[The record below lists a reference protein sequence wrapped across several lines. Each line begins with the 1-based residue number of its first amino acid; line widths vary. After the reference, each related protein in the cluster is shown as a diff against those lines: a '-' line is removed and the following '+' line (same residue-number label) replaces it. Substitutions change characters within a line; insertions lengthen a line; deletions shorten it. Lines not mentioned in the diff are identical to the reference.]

1 MVMSE
6 RLERIIKIDRR
17 IRAGEYPSAEGL
29 SEEFERSVRTIKD
42 DIRRMKDYMDAPI
55 KYNRDK
61 GGYCYT
67 DPAFVLPSVMLS
79 EGELLSFLLADEI
92 SKRYLGTPLEAPL
105 KSALSKI
112 RRYLPDHI
120 SWEVEEISSLF
131 TFTGG
136 GTVQV
141 DPELFAAMNKA
152 IRERRRVGIT
162 YYSASRDALGDRVVD
177 PYHLHNIRGDWYLI
191 AYCHGRKDV
200 RDFLMSRIREWD
212 ILKDKFQINPSFS
225 IESYKGRGFLAERG
239 DVEEVVIKFD
249 SYQARWIR
257 ERTFHTSQKVEEL
270 PDGGLVLRFSV
281 GGLGE
286 IKRWV
291 MAYGSHAEVIK
302 PEGLREEVREEVR
315 KLSEIYG

>member
-1 MVMSE
+1 MSE

-17 IRAGEYPSAEGL
+17 IRAGEYPSAESL
-29 SEEFERSVRTIKD
+29 SEEFERSLRTIKD
-42 DIRRMKDYMDAPI
+42 DIRRMRERMDAPI
-55 KYNRDK
+55 KYSRDR
-61 GGYCYT
+61 GGYYYT
-67 DPAFVLPSVMLS
+67 DPAYGLPAVMLS

-92 SKRYLGTPLEAPL
+92 TRRYLGTSLEAPL

-120 SWEVEEISSLF
+120 SWEVEEASSIF

-136 GTVQV
+136 GTVQINT
-141 DPELFAAMNKA
+141 ELFAALNISIK
-152 IRERRRVGIT
+152 EHRRLRIN
-162 YYSASRDALGDRVVD
+162 YYSASKDTLRDRVVD

-200 RDFLMSRIREWD
+200 RDFLLSRIREWD

-225 IESYKGRGFLAERG
+225 IEGYKGRGFLAERG

-249 SYQARWIR
+249 SYQTRWIR
-257 ERTFHTSQKVEEL
+257 ERTFHPSQKVEEL
-270 PDGGLVLRFSV
+270 PDGGLILRFSV

-286 IKRWV
+286 VKRWV

-302 PEGLREEVREEVR
+302 PESLREEIRDEVK
-315 KLSEIYG
+315 KLREIYG